1 MIENEENLF
10 LYNNNLKFD
19 SLIRIES
26 ENANL
31 NS

>member
-19 SLIRIES
+19 SVNRIES
-26 ENANL
+26 ENAYQ
-31 NS
+31 SS